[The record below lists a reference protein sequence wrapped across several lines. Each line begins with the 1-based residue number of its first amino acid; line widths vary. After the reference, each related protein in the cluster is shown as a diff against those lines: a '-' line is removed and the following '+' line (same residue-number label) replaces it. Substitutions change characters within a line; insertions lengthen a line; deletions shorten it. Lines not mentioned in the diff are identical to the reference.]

1 MADPAGKREVK
12 QERAVRTRAAIMR
25 AAAEVFAEC
34 GFSGTAVTKIAQRAG
49 VTLGAMYFHFE
60 SKEALAREVVRQ
72 QPERVIPPIESEGL
86 QHAADVTLTW
96 AHQVLRDPYLL
107 AGVRLVMEQEL
118 FISSE
123 WNSHRQWTQVVM
135 QDLAVALG
143 RRELRKGVDINAV
156 ARLVVYACTGAQMH
170 ANLESGRED
179 LPDRVREM
187 WRTLLPAIA
196 IPSVI
201 ARLQL
206 DDSRGIVPA
215 RATAESGGR
224 GGRSRSRRGGGADRI
239 PPVQERGVGGARR

>member
-1 MADPAGKREVK
+1 MADPPGRREVK
-12 QERAVRTRAAIMR
+12 QERAVRTRAAIVR

-34 GFSGTAVTKIAQRAG
+34 GFSGAAVTKIVQRAG

-60 SKEALAREVVRQ
+60 SKEALAREVVRE
-72 QPERVIPPIESEGL
+72 QPERVNPPFESEGL

-96 AHQVLRDPYLL
+96 AHQVPRDPYLL
-107 AGVRLVMEQEL
+107 AGARLVMEQEL
-118 FISSE
+118 FVGPE
-123 WNSHRQWTQVVM
+123 WNSHRQWTQVVA

-170 ANLESGRED
+170 ANLESGRQD

-187 WRTLLPAIA
+187 WRVLLPAIA
-196 IPSVI
+196 TPSVI
-201 ARLQL
+201 GRLRL

-215 RATAESGGR
+215 GSGKGSAR
-224 GGRSRSRRGGGADRI
+224 CS
-239 PPVQERGVGGARR
+239 PVAQS